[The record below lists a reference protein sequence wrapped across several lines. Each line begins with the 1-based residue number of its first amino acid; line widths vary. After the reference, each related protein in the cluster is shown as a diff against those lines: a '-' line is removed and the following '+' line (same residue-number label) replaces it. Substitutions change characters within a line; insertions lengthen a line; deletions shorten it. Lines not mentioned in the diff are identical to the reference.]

1 MSGTPRQT
9 TNAQILDIRT
19 NLTSLLSSFSDNKDF
34 INLLLNAYNVNSGTD
49 FEMTTKK
56 IIQFKIP
63 YAVAPNFQEYI
74 FWMRELSTQFVRKAL
89 YSKYRDTLYTI
100 RVIANVLND
109 IVKKSADDKS
119 YTNIKDIKIEKNDIV
134 QEAGWVNLKVNL
146 DVNYD
151 TTNVVSN
158 KININYKTE
167 NNQLTIKDNN
177 SSIIEIITDFQKN
190 SNYQFN
196 TSQSA
201 STDDIIRNYCKF
213 MLSFSP
219 LNLKRQLYTFYYLVE
234 VLFECF
240 RYYDHTETFI
250 ARSSQ
255 GPTCD
260 YFDFSKLNHYAAKL
274 LNIEEILNT
283 NITIASQDNSYG
295 NTLKGKVIATCPVK
309 FEFPDTSSIT
319 SMNGQVINKKYHS
332 KRISARDYEKYL
344 IEVSSTTFP
353 FERHEIKEI
362 NYLTT
367 TSNIMTDLSI
377 KAQTS
382 TCTGSDSN
390 STYKTMNVVQNQELD
405 VKILNK
411 TADNLKEDLYNVGSK
426 LNILNQNIQDSK
438 DKINSQVK
446 TYDAQNSILKA
457 LDTRQYIYYVIYAI
471 ISVLI
476 IILLLIDTQQ
486 SIKLYASLVFA
497 LALLAIN
504 IVNYYYKYDYIEPF
518 AISATQRTNAPNCN
532 NVDTEPEK
540 FTLVNYHNEII
551 SALLIALCA
560 KIKIYVTKLDS
571 IDVYLKL
578 SGSLKNEQRTFED
591 HASKFKMKEEINSKS
606 IDIMKHQM
614 IEKTGYMNL
623 LSISVFVIVIIYT
636 LYVINPEYLQVYLIV
651 GLILLLINMAIYYVI
666 ILHPVR
672 TRARNKYWL
681 KPSQSVLLSSN

>member
-1 MSGTPRQT
+1 
-9 TNAQILDIRT
+9 
-19 NLTSLLSSFSDNKDF
+19 
-34 INLLLNAYNVNSGTD
+34 
-49 FEMTTKK
+49 
-56 IIQFKIP
+56 
-63 YAVAPNFQEYI
+63 
-74 FWMRELSTQFVRKAL
+74 
-89 YSKYRDTLYTI
+89 
-100 RVIANVLND
+100 
-109 IVKKSADDKS
+109 
-119 YTNIKDIKIEKNDIV
+119 
-134 QEAGWVNLKVNL
+134 
-146 DVNYD
+146 
-151 TTNVVSN
+151 VVSN
-158 KININYKTE
+158 KIYISYKITDGI
-167 NNQLTIKDNN
+167 LTIKDNDP
-177 SSIIEIITDFQKN
+177 SIVVITPFEKT

-196 TSQSA
+196 TNQSA
-201 STDDIIRNYCKF
+201 STDDIIKNYCQF
-213 MLSFSP
+213 MLSFSK
-219 LNLKRQLYTFYYLVE
+219 LNLKRQLYTFYYLIE

-255 GPTCD
+255 VPTCD
-260 YFDFSKLNHYAAKL
+260 YFDFSKLNHYATKL

-295 NTLKGKVIATCPVK
+295 HTLKGKVIATCPVK
-309 FEFPDTSSIT
+309 FEFPDTSNIYI
-319 SMNGQVINKKYHS
+319 MNGQVINKKYHTN
-332 KRISARDYEKYL
+332 KIVARDYEKYL

-353 FERHEIKEI
+353 FERHDIQQI
-362 NYLTT
+362 NYVSA
-367 TSNIMTDLSI
+367 TSNIVTDLSI
-377 KAQTS
+377 KAKISTPSCSDTS
-382 TCTGSDSN
+382 
-390 STYKTMNVVQNQELD
+390 YKIMNVVQNQELD

-426 LNILNQNIQDSK
+426 LNILNQNIEDSK

-457 LDTRQYIYYVIYAI
+457 LDTRQYVYYVIYAI

-518 AISATQRTNAPNCN
+518 AISATQRSNAPNCA
-532 NVDTEPEK
+532 NVDTESEK

-551 SALLIALCA
+551 SALLIALCT

-651 GLILLLINMAIYYVI
+651 GLILLLINMAIYYII

-672 TRARNKYWL
+672 TRARNKYWF

>member
-134 QEAGWVNLKVNL
+134 QEAGWVQLKINL

-651 GLILLLINMAIYYVI
+651 GLILLLINMAIYYII